1 MGQKINPISLR
12 ININRNFDSCWFQD
26 NPTKYSELLH
36 KDLNIR
42 EYLKS
47 LFSHVGIHT
56 GRITFQ
62 FFQKKLIIHYFF
74 YDSQKK
80 NILKKSTFSSIKYKQ
95 LLALDKSFNTCYM
108 EKYLSFVLQNQRYLQ
123 QLNKNIFL
131 RIFLTHYFFSQN
143 QNIFSTKQFINSSYD
158 YLFINF
164 LKKSIDLSTS
174 TKVETRYSS
183 PVPLLSIRCSPVAFD
198 EVEKN
203 NERAHET
210 PSNGVKNHELNE
222 VSFASVPVRYS
233 KDEQGTSS
241 PVIVPCS
248 LRELA
253 NRANIEQNS
262 RSNICQP
269 ESILEKTRARRI
281 LFAIDKNLSNIEY
294 ILSKNN
300 QLDTCLLPLKMNS
313 RFQSAHF
320 ICEYVCQRLQENI
333 TFRQIFK
340 QLCQE
345 IKTDSCGQVI
355 QGMRIVCAGR
365 LNGVEMA
372 RVESKKF
379 GQTSLH
385 VFSSK
390 IDYASSQAYTL
401 FGLLGVKVWLCY
413 RNI

>member
-47 LFSHVGIHT
+47 LFSYVGIHT

-95 LLALDKSFNTCYM
+95 LLAIDKSFNSCYI

-164 LKKSIDLSTS
+164 LNKSMDLSTL

-183 PVPLLSIRCSPVAFD
+183 PVRPFELLKPTMRTTNNITRVANATSSNGTC
-198 EVEKN
+198 EKN
-203 NERAHET
+203 N
-210 PSNGVKNHELNE
+210 
-222 VSFASVPVRYS
+222 
-233 KDEQGTSS
+233 
-241 PVIVPCS
+241 
-248 LRELA
+248 
-253 NRANIEQNS
+253 
-262 RSNICQP
+262 RSNICLP
-269 ESILEKTRARRI
+269 ESILEKIRARRI

-294 ILSKNN
+294 IISKNN

-313 RFQSAHF
+313 HFQSAHF

-413 RNI
+413 RNM

>member
-26 NPTKYSELLH
+26 NPAKYSELLH
-36 KDLNIR
+36 QDLNIR

-74 YDSQKK
+74 HDSQKK

-95 LLALDKSFNTCYM
+95 LLALDKSFHNKYV
-108 EKYLSFVLQNQRYLQ
+108 EKYLSFVIQNQRYLQ
-123 QLNKNIFL
+123 NLNKNIFL
-131 RIFLTHYFFSQN
+131 RIFVTHYFFSQN
-143 QNIFSTKQFINSSYD
+143 QNIFYTKQFINSSYD
-158 YLFINF
+158 YLSINF
-164 LKKSIDLSTS
+164 FKKSQITQSHLSTYDSGEARANEKQSINLLTKSTGRSVDRSSGQSDNDLSIIPTQQH
-174 TKVETRYSS
+174 YN
-183 PVPLLSIRCSPVAFD
+183 
-198 EVEKN
+198 EVEKYVDN
-203 NERAHET
+203 
-210 PSNGVKNHELNE
+210 
-222 VSFASVPVRYS
+222 
-233 KDEQGTSS
+233 
-241 PVIVPCS
+241 
-248 LRELA
+248 
-253 NRANIEQNS
+253 
-262 RSNICQP
+262 
-269 ESILEKTRARRI
+269 SILDKVKMRRTT
-281 LFAIDKNLSNIEY
+281 FVIDKNLSNIEY

-300 QLDTCLLPLKMNS
+300 QLETFVLPLKMNS
-313 RFQSAHF
+313 RFQSAQF

-345 IKTDSCGQVI
+345 IRTDSCGQAI

-401 FGLLGVKVWLCY
+401 FGLLGIKVWLCF
-413 RNI
+413 RNV